1 MALGERPPLAVV
13 DAAAASRMAAG
24 EALTNLAAADVAGC
38 DWIKLSANWM
48 AAAGH
53 AGEGARLYGAVRAL
67 SEMCQALGVSV
78 PVGKDSMSMQMRW
91 AANGSEATTKVV
103 TAPVSLVVTAFA
115 PVCDTRRTLT
125 PQLRPRG
132 ALLLVDLSAGHRRL
146 GGSALAQVFSRV
158 GKHVPDVDDP
168 LLLRRFLDA
177 LPALRRRIL
186 AYHDRSDGGL
196 LAAIAEMAFAGHVG
210 VSVDLGA
217 VLRLNGFESAADPSD
232 ADVTAALFNEELGVV
247 LQVADEHVAEV
258 VAAFAEASVP
268 VAAIGAAGCQGDC
281 GGEVEDV
288 VRFTCAGRVVLE
300 RSRRSMWAAWSATS
314 YHMQA
319 LRDHPDCALEERSLI
334 TEDTDQGLRYQL
346 TFDARDTLQ
355 TLMPTLSTKSHRP
368 RVAVLRE
375 QGVNSH
381 AEMAYAFYQA
391 GFEAVDVHMTDI
403 FSGRVSLN
411 DNGFV
416 GLAAVG
422 GFSYG
427 DVLGAGAGWAKSIL
441 LSPNVC
447 AQFAR
452 FFANPRT
459 FALGV
464 CNGCQMLSNLR
475 QIIPGSE
482 NWPYFV
488 ANESTQYEGRV
499 VLVEAVAKGR
509 AADVFWRDMSGSQI
523 PIAVAHGEGRAR
535 FASDEARHAFAE
547 QGLSAARFVDRTTYV
562 ATEDTRIAYP
572 MNPNGSDMNLAAVT
586 TPDGRVL
593 AIMPHPERVV
603 RTDANSYLPQ
613 EESVDW
619 VHGPWARLFI
629 NARRWTEEKYSLF

>member
-1 MALGERPPLAVV
+1 
-13 DAAAASRMAAG
+13 
-24 EALTNLAAADVAGC
+24 
-38 DWIKLSANWM
+38 
-48 AAAGH
+48 
-53 AGEGARLYGAVRAL
+53 
-67 SEMCQALGVSV
+67 
-78 PVGKDSMSMQMRW
+78 
-91 AANGSEATTKVV
+91 
-103 TAPVSLVVTAFA
+103 
-115 PVCDTRRTLT
+115 
-125 PQLRPRG
+125 
-132 ALLLVDLSAGHRRL
+132 
-146 GGSALAQVFSRV
+146 RV

-217 VLRLNGFESAADPSD
+217 VLRLNGLVEESAADLSD

-258 VAAFAEASVP
+258 VAAFAAASVP
-268 VAAIGAAGCQGDC
+268 VAAIGAAGCRGDD
-281 GGEVEDV
+281 GGEEDV

-319 LRDHPDCALEERSLI
+319 LRDHPDCASEERSLI
-334 TEDTDQGLRYQL
+334 TEDADQGLRYQL

-355 TLMPTLSTKSHRP
+355 TLMPSLSLSTKSHRP

-509 AADVFWRDMSGSQI
+509 AAD
-523 PIAVAHGEGRAR
+523 
-535 FASDEARHAFAE
+535 
-547 QGLSAARFVDRTTYV
+547 
-562 ATEDTRIAYP
+562 
-572 MNPNGSDMNLAAVT
+572 
-586 TPDGRVL
+586 
-593 AIMPHPERVV
+593 
-603 RTDANSYLPQ
+603 
-613 EESVDW
+613 
-619 VHGPWARLFI
+619 
-629 NARRWTEEKYSLF
+629 